1 MACTNSSREKRVLI
15 VHALNT
21 VTVGFY
27 YDGFVKCATKYGPTI
42 SIVNIL
48 IWNNHVR
55 ANCRYIYDLFM
66 PGRIYYFLI
75 TF

>member
-42 SIVNIL
+42 RIVNIL
-48 IWNNHVR
+48 IWNNR
-55 ANCRYIYDLFM
+55 FSANYRYINDLFM
-66 PGRIYYFLI
+66 HAYIIF
-75 TF
+75 